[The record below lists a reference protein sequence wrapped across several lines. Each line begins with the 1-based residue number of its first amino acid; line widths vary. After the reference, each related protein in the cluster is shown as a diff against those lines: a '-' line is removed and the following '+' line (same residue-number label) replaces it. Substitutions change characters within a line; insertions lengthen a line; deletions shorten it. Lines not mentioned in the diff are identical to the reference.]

1 MIFFLKVRLWWDD
14 TLPGF
19 VRRLNWSPEG
29 TFLVAP
35 AAELNPPPSKET
47 PKDDNMDQDVIKI
60 DVKEN
65 QDPLATKVAVGRSQI
80 FPN

>member
-1 MIFFLKVRLWWDD
+1 M
-14 TLPGF
+14 
-19 VRRLNWSPEG
+19 
-29 TFLVAP
+29 VAP